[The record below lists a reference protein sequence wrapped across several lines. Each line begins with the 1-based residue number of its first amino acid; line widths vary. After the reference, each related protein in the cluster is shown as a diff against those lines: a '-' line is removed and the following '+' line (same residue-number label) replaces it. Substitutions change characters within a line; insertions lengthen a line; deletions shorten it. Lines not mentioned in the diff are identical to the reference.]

1 MSGPNRGS
9 PIYRKAY
16 VDPETTFGTPAT
28 QYPVA
33 ADALR
38 IIGGSVNVKVPSE
51 ARADSFGTATKNG
64 AISMKETAEWSLE
77 FYLYTP
83 GTAATDPDWTDLLVN
98 CCGLQRL
105 AAAADSITVS
115 GGSGH
120 TTTTIDIT
128 NGDAANYTAGF
139 SFVTVSGQTRRVTV
153 ANAAPSPD
161 VLTLSPPLSAAPS
174 DGVTVTGAISFYP
187 DDDADLTPKGATI
200 WIGNNA
206 HLWRLVGCVATSISV
221 SFPGD
226 GAARCTVSGTART
239 GRLIYTTTMNDAGGI
254 NDVVASV
261 TVTSDD
267 IIPDDVSATNPYY
280 LTISK
285 GAATEEFVQVT
296 AKAANVLTI
305 VRGSPSGSGQTHAD
319 GVTMEPYAPA
329 GTFAGNPIPATGGH
343 DYMAGVLTQ
352 NESFSLEVETG
363 ILPRED
369 VHGAGYKM
377 ADWIQG
383 QRTATASADS
393 WTINTPNMH
402 RVRDALQRAGIEHF
416 SQHGDTTGSIVAVV
430 APTVYDEAPDFS
442 FDDSEVRITFSGEC
456 RGTVENEFLLASG

>member
-51 ARADSFGTATKNG
+51 ARADGFGTATKNG
-64 AISMKETAEWSLE
+64 AISMKETGEWSLE

-83 GTAATDPDWTDLLVN
+83 GTAATDPDWIDLLTN
-98 CCGLQRL
+98 CGGLQRL
-105 AAAADSITVS
+105 AAVADTTVS
-115 GGSGH
+115 GSGSTVSVVDV
-120 TTTTIDIT
+120 TT
-128 NGDAANYTAGF
+128 AANFTALK
-139 SFVTVSGQTRRVTV
+139 SAVTINGETRRVTATDTV
-153 ANAAPSPD
+153 SSPNNI
-161 VLTLSPPLSAAPS
+161 TISPPLSAVPAAS
-174 DGVTVTGAISFYP
+174 DTVTSGLSIYP
-187 DDDADLTPKGATI
+187 DDDADAGLAGATI

-206 HLWRLVGCVATSISV
+206 HLWRLAGCVATSLSF

-226 GAARCTVSGTART
+226 GAARVTVSGTART
-239 GRLIYTTTMNDAGGI
+239 GRLLYTTTMNDSGGI
-254 NDVVASV
+254 NNTVTSV

-329 GTFAGNPIPATGGH
+329 GTYAGNPIPATGGH

-352 NESFSLEVETG
+352 NETFSLEVDTG

-369 VHGAGYKM
+369 VHGAGYKF

-402 RVRDALQRAGIEHF
+402 RVRDALQRVGIEHF

-430 APTVYDEAPDFS
+430 APSVYDEAPDFS

-456 RGTVENEFLLASG
+456 RGSVEDEFFIMVG